1 MTCMVYFSKGYGSQD
16 NELTICYVEL
26 CALITKPKVS
36 HSIPDAKPSSSNE
49 KNWGLEDSYLSLA
62 PAVWSW
68 HIPESQFLHL

>member
-1 MTCMVYFSKGYGSQD
+1 MDVMTCMVYFSKGYGRQD

-49 KNWGLEDSYLSLA
+49 KN
-62 PAVWSW
+62 
-68 HIPESQFLHL
+68 